1 MGTFVSSLGPLFS
14 SLRALC
20 NNGKKYIIKKIMF
33 VNGDKSLIT
42 LLDSFP
48 LTHLIQLEKQATVT
62 VCNGL
67 DNIELKVG
75 LSLFIQTSKTVYHI

>member
-1 MGTFVSSLGPLFS
+1 
-14 SLRALC
+14 
-20 NNGKKYIIKKIMF
+20 MF

-75 LSLFIQTSKTVYHI
+75 LSLYITNFKNCVPYLTAKVASIKI